1 MTEPTETNEYV
12 AEPDSN
18 QLPEE
23 DTLDDRGLDDA
34 LDEGVSPP
42 EKPSEPMREGF
53 TASDERDGDTLDERL
68 AREQPDYD
76 ADPTVGGGEN
86 VGGEVGDARAGRLT
100 DDSGLADEI
109 DDDVTA
115 TDVGI
120 DGGAAG
126 AEEAA
131 VHVVDTDDDDV

>member
-1 MTEPTETNEYV
+1 MTEPNETNDYV

-23 DTLDDRGLDDA
+23 DTLVDRGLDDA

-42 EKPSEPMREGF
+42 EKPSGPMREGF
-53 TASDERDGDTLDERL
+53 TASDEREGETLDERL
-68 AREQPDYD
+68 EQEQPDD
-76 ADPTVGGGEN
+76 IADPTDESWEN
-86 VGGEVGDARAGRLT
+86 VGGEVGDARAGRLA
-100 DDSGLADEI
+100 DDSGLTDEI

-131 VHVVDTDDDDV
+131 VHVVDPDDER

>member
-1 MTEPTETNEYV
+1 MTEPNETNDYV

-23 DTLDDRGLDDA
+23 DTLVDRGLDDA

-53 TASDERDGDTLDERL
+53 TASDEREGETLDERL
-68 AREQPDYD
+68 EQEQPYD
-76 ADPTVGGGEN
+76 IADPTDESWEN
-86 VGGEVGDARAGRLT
+86 VGGEVGDARTGRLA
-100 DDSGLADEI
+100 DDSGLTDEI

-131 VHVVDTDDDDV
+131 VHVVDPDDEQ

>member
-1 MTEPTETNEYV
+1 MTEPNETNEYV

-23 DTLDDRGLDDA
+23 DTLVDRGLDDA

-53 TASDERDGDTLDERL
+53 TASEEREGETLDERVE
-68 AREQPDYD
+68 REQPDD
-76 ADPTVGGGEN
+76 WADPASDDDS
-86 VGGEVGDARAGRLT
+86 VGGEVGDTRAGRLT
-100 DDSGLADEI
+100 DNSGIGDET
-109 DDDVTA
+109 DDDVIA

-131 VHVVDTDDDDV
+131 VHVVNPDDDAD